1 MAGKCAI
8 QVKWNSFIAV
18 PAARASCT
26 LVCDDLNCP
35 LRPEVA
41 LAEIC
46 KSKTLISFAVGAPV
60 EIAQPFDLQAIGDHA
75 VE

>member
-26 LVCDDLNCP
+26 LCVT
-35 LRPEVA
+35 
-41 LAEIC
+41 I
-46 KSKTLISFAVGAPV
+46 
-60 EIAQPFDLQAIGDHA
+60 
-75 VE
+75 